1 VVVVKEVVEV
11 VVAVE
16 GWQRGLLYLRGG
28 TQTRLT
34 YY

>member
-1 VVVVKEVVEV
+1 